1 MKIYSVTDKKF
12 KRYGR
17 VIELD
22 TKEIV
27 SVGKSL
33 PMQQCG
39 VSYTASEPQFEK
51 LAVAETIK
59 NEYFGGIDTQIGF
72 CCGHNNSLNALEWHT
87 CSEINIGISDLIL
100 LLGDVRDV
108 EPDGRYNSSRVE
120 AFRLSEGQAIEVYA
134 TTLHYCPIEVSPNG
148 FGSVVALVKG
158 TNTEFEHKSGDKLL
172 FAKNKWL
179 IAHEDNEELIGDGAF
194 GGIYGEN
201 YSIKF

>member
-72 CCGHNNSLNALEWHT
+72 CCGHNNALDALEWHT
-87 CSEINIGISDLIL
+87 IQAVGGT
-100 LLGDVRDV
+100 GDRSVRDNLALL
-108 EPDGRYNSSRVE
+108 PHR
-120 AFRLSEGQAIEVYA
+120 
-134 TTLHYCPIEVSPNG
+134 G
-148 FGSVVALVKG
+148 FAERIWKRCCAC
-158 TNTEFEHKSGDKLL
+158 ERDEY
-172 FAKNKWL
+172 
-179 IAHEDNEELIGDGAF
+179 GA
-194 GGIYGEN
+194 
-201 YSIKF
+201 